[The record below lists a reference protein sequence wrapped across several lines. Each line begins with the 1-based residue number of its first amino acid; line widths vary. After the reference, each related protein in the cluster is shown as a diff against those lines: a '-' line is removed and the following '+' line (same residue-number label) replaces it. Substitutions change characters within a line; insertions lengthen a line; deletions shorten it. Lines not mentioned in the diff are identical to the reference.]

1 MNQFLSLQ
9 MPDDDHDYDNDDPE
23 EQKELINSGK
33 FSSSIPVVLNL
44 LVMRDHLTKF
54 LSCHGPP
61 TVWR

>member
-33 FSSSIPVVLNL
+33 FSSSIPINPDQPGSSVS
-44 LVMRDHLTKF
+44 TKRSKR
-54 LSCHGPP
+54 LKQ
-61 TVWR
+61 